1 MDENRNEAMQQ
12 PIEAVPV
19 APAGNPM
26 AKTALILS
34 IIAAALCEWP
44 VASIAAIVLAA
55 LALPRA
61 NKAMACAN
69 AGGGK
74 KPMAIV
80 AKVLSIVALVLQPSH
95 RERLRDC
102 SFFDDILVLD
112 AANIPQVC
120 ASVLQD
126 KYADY
131 FDVVINCVNKPGT
144 ELSALSSARQG
155 GTVFFATLGSDYK
168 LAALTAES
176 MGKELSIVPYTG
188 FMRNHAAFTL
198 ALLREFPEAQKF
210 LSPYSTYPSFEDH
223 VRA

>member
-26 AKTALILS
+26 AKTALIF
-34 IIAAALCEWP
+34 AAALCEWP

-80 AKVLSIVALVLQPSH
+80 AKVLSIVALVLAIVFTVIYAI
-95 RERLRDC
+95 
-102 SFFDDILVLD
+102 SFIAGIIGGLV
-112 AANIPQVC
+112 AAEYP
-120 ASVLQD
+120 A
-126 KYADY
+126 Y
-131 FDVVINCVNKPGT
+131 FN
-144 ELSALSSARQG
+144 
-155 GTVFFATLGSDYK
+155 
-168 LAALTAES
+168 
-176 MGKELSIVPYTG
+176 
-188 FMRNHAAFTL
+188 
-198 ALLREFPEAQKF
+198 
-210 LSPYSTYPSFEDH
+210 SFSYML
-223 VRA
+223 

>member
-80 AKVLSIVALVLQPSH
+80 ALVLAIVFTVIYAI
-95 RERLRDC
+95 
-102 SFFDDILVLD
+102 SFIAGIIGGLV
-112 AANIPQVC
+112 AAEYP
-120 ASVLQD
+120 A
-126 KYADY
+126 Y
-131 FDVVINCVNKPGT
+131 FN
-144 ELSALSSARQG
+144 
-155 GTVFFATLGSDYK
+155 
-168 LAALTAES
+168 
-176 MGKELSIVPYTG
+176 
-188 FMRNHAAFTL
+188 
-198 ALLREFPEAQKF
+198 
-210 LSPYSTYPSFEDH
+210 SFSYML
-223 VRA
+223 

>member
-19 APAGNPM
+19 APAGNPV

-34 IIAAALCEWP
+34 IIAAALCELP

-80 AKVLSIVALVLQPSH
+80 AKVLSIVALVLAIVFTVIYAISFIAGIIG
-95 RERLRDC
+95 RLVAAEYPAYFN
-102 SFFDDILVLD
+102 SFSYML
-112 AANIPQVC
+112 
-120 ASVLQD
+120 
-126 KYADY
+126 
-131 FDVVINCVNKPGT
+131 
-144 ELSALSSARQG
+144 
-155 GTVFFATLGSDYK
+155 
-168 LAALTAES
+168 
-176 MGKELSIVPYTG
+176 
-188 FMRNHAAFTL
+188 
-198 ALLREFPEAQKF
+198 
-210 LSPYSTYPSFEDH
+210 
-223 VRA
+223 

>member
-1 MDENRNEAMQQ
+1 M
-12 PIEAVPV
+12 
-19 APAGNPM
+19 
-26 AKTALILS
+26 
-34 IIAAALCEWP
+34 
-44 VASIAAIVLAA
+44 
-55 LALPRA
+55 
-61 NKAMACAN
+61 
-69 AGGGK
+69 
-74 KPMAIV
+74 
-80 AKVLSIVALVLQPSH
+80 
-95 RERLRDC
+95 
-102 SFFDDILVLD
+102 
-112 AANIPQVC
+112 
-120 ASVLQD
+120 LQD

-210 LSPYSTYPSFEDH
+210 LSPYSTYPSFRRSRPGLQFHPWPKNATRSVPPVTFSTVLSPGHAAPGPESSPLQFHGPDLRRVWH
-223 VRA
+223 RQRGARHHHPPEQRAQKVFPW